1 MGNEKSE
8 GFEKSLDE
16 LKKHTSE
23 QKENNKDE
31 DSEKKSKKNVIKIS
45 KKVEDKK
52 VSRNYVLKKKHIRI
66 IDRLS
71 KRTQRDK
78 SEIVQ
83 IAIEYL
89 AENVEVK

>member
-45 KKVEDKK
+45 KKEEEEK
-52 VSRNYVLKKKHIRI
+52 VSRNYVLKKKHVRI